1 MVGIKNVIDIE
12 IHRTHSQH
20 LLEVG
25 RRANQLGR
33 LLASD
38 EQHFALELELAEER
52 RSVFGLA
59 SYLVLKRQDL
69 DLASLVSER
78 EGLADG
84 DTFAGLR

>member
-25 RRANQLGR
+25 GGANQLGR

-38 EQHFALELELAEER
+38 E
-52 RSVFGLA
+52 
-59 SYLVLKRQDL
+59 
-69 DLASLVSER
+69 
-78 EGLADG
+78 
-84 DTFAGLR
+84 